1 MRKLSKWKQ
10 KYLSFGGR
18 ATLIKSVLNS
28 IPFFY
33 FFFQDTD
40 EGGGQVGKA
49 SKMVLVGTKLRSE
62 KDRLGEL
69 ENSLYAKGGRG
80 SGYQRFEEV

>member
-1 MRKLSKWKQ
+1 METKISLFR
-10 KYLSFGGR
+10 G
-18 ATLIKSVLNS
+18 KSDFDKVSLELDP
-28 IPFFY
+28 IFLF

-49 SKMVLVGTKLRSE
+49 SKVVLVGTKLRSE